1 LKLSVVI
8 PFWNAERWLATSIG
22 SVIAQDHPAEI
33 IAVDDGSTDGGHAV
47 AEAYGPR
54 VRVIRQEN
62 AGVSAAR
69 NRGLAAA
76 SGDYVI
82 FLDADDYFEGPVLR
96 GVAAAAS
103 GGHDIIFSRSAA
115 ESPWIRNEHRHR
127 GRWPQ
132 IGPRGI
138 ALDIARGRTVAV
150 HAQAFR
156 RDPLVGIGGYRI
168 GEISTQDTELLLRSL
183 LLGASVGF
191 NEEGVAI
198 WTIRANHNGL
208 STRRDHAMLAAAHGW
223 HRDHIAGL
231 PVAAD
236 PALRE
241 AYALRAYG
249 IAGTAFEDGHRELG
263 REALLLAR
271 EAGLRGHPGGR
282 AHRLVAGAIGLERK
296 VVLARAVRRLRAA
309 IGLPKTPPPGW
320 AVQGRPE

>member
-1 LKLSVVI
+1 LKFSVVI

-22 SVIAQDHPAEI
+22 SVLAQDHPAEI
-33 IAVDDGSTDGGHAV
+33 IAVDDGSTDQGRAV
-47 AEAYGPR
+47 AEGYGPR

-96 GVAAAAS
+96 GVAAAAA
-103 GGHDIIFSRSAA
+103 GGHDIIFSRSAS
-115 ESPWIRNEHRHR
+115 ESPWVRTEHRHR
-127 GRWPQ
+127 GRWPS
-132 IGPRGI
+132 IGPMGI
-138 ALDIARGRTVAV
+138 ALDIASGRTVAV

-156 RDPLVGIGGYRI
+156 RAALERIGGYRV

-183 LLGASVGF
+183 LLGATVGF
-191 NEEGVAI
+191 NEDGVAI
-198 WTIRANHNGL
+198 WTVRANHNGL

-223 HRDHIAGL
+223 HRDHIATL
-231 PVAAD
+231 PIAGD
-236 PALRE
+236 PALRA

-249 IAGTAFEDGHRELG
+249 IAGTAFEDGYRELG

-271 EAGLRGHPGGR
+271 QAGMVGYPGGR
-282 AHRLVAGAIGLERK
+282 THRLVAGAIGLERK
-296 VVLARAVRRLRAA
+296 IRLARAARRLRAA
-309 IGLPKTPPPGW
+309 IGLPKKPPPGW
-320 AVQGRPE
+320 AVQGGPQ